1 MPSSLLVVVLVA
13 AWLVVLVPMV
23 AKHRQEVRRTGD
35 AVLAARVLHH
45 GGSDARLRRPGPAA
59 GHRSDPDWRA
69 HEYEY
74 QYQEAAMDDER
85 FDAHPDDRVEEYAEA
100 EYAEAEYAEPEYS
113 EPEYAEPEYAEPE
126 YTEAE
131 YTEAE
136 YAPQRSGRGG
146 YDPQAD
152 AVSRMARFAFRRR
165 LVLGLLVAAV
175 LTAILAAVAFTSLWT
190 VHALLDLGLVG
201 YLVYLRSQVRI
212 EEDVRAR
219 RMARMGRARLGVDS
233 KVDEAFGEV
242 PQRLRRPGAIV
253 LEIDDEDPAFDE
265 LDDLQFDYQMD
276 LPRASGQ

>member
-100 EYAEAEYAEPEYS
+100 EYAE
-113 EPEYAEPEYAEPE
+113 PEYAEPEYAETE
-126 YTEAE
+126 YAEAE
-131 YTEAE
+131 YAEPE

>member
-74 QYQEAAMDDER
+74 QYEYQEAAMDDER

-113 EPEYAEPEYAEPE
+113 EPEYSEPEYA
-126 YTEAE
+126 
-131 YTEAE
+131 EAE

-165 LVLGLLVAAV
+165 LVLGLLVGAV

>member
-1 MPSSLLVVVLVA
+1 
-13 AWLVVLVPMV
+13 
-23 AKHRQEVRRTGD
+23 
-35 AVLAARVLHH
+35 
-45 GGSDARLRRPGPAA
+45 
-59 GHRSDPDWRA
+59 
-69 HEYEY
+69 
-74 QYQEAAMDDER
+74 MDDER

-100 EYAEAEYAEPEYS
+100 EYAEAEYAEPEYA

-126 YTEAE
+126 YAE
-131 YTEAE
+131 PEYAEPE

-165 LVLGLLVAAV
+165 LVLGLLVGAV

>member
-74 QYQEAAMDDER
+74 QYEYQEAAMDDER
-85 FDAHPDDRVEEYAEA
+85 FDAHSDNRVEEYAEA
-100 EYAEAEYAEPEYS
+100 EYA
-113 EPEYAEPEYAEPE
+113 
-126 YTEAE
+126 
-131 YTEAE
+131 
-136 YAPQRSGRGG
+136 PQRNGRGG

-165 LVLGLLVAAV
+165 LVLGLLVGAV
-175 LTAILAAVAFTSLWT
+175 LTAIVAAVSFSSLWT
-190 VHALLDLGLVG
+190 VHALLDVGLVG

-219 RMARMGRARLGVDS
+219 RVARMGRARLGVDS
-233 KVDEAFGEV
+233 KVDEAYGEV

-265 LDDLQFDYQMD
+265 LDDLQFDYEMD

>member
-74 QYQEAAMDDER
+74 QYQEAAVDDER

-100 EYAEAEYAEPEYS
+100 EYAE
-113 EPEYAEPEYAEPE
+113 PEYAEPE
-126 YTEAE
+126 YTEP
-131 YTEAE
+131 E
-136 YAPQRSGRGG
+136 YAPERSGRGG

-175 LTAILAAVAFTSLWT
+175 LTAILAAVAFTSLWM

-233 KVDEAFGEV
+233 KVDEAYGEV

>member
-1 MPSSLLVVVLVA
+1 
-13 AWLVVLVPMV
+13 
-23 AKHRQEVRRTGD
+23 
-35 AVLAARVLHH
+35 
-45 GGSDARLRRPGPAA
+45 
-59 GHRSDPDWRA
+59 
-69 HEYEY
+69 
-74 QYQEAAMDDER
+74 MDDER

-113 EPEYAEPEYAEPE
+113 E
-126 YTEAE
+126 TE

-136 YAPQRSGRGG
+136 YAPQRNGRGG

-165 LVLGLLVAAV
+165 LVLGLLVGAV
-175 LTAILAAVAFTSLWT
+175 LTAIVAAVAFTSLWT

-242 PQRLRRPGAIV
+242 PQRLRRPGAVV

-265 LDDLQFDYQMD
+265 LDDLQFDYEMD